1 MGVSAIPH
9 PPPTQSSA
17 SSMMGGESSSGE
29 KQGFLGGVPPLAWF
43 ACPARGGCCWGNA
56 TFRGVLPY
64 QEGRPLALN
73 NGTGPAW
80 PCAARRGG
88 GIAPAARRASCCPPP
103 PPRRT
108 HRVGT
113 PPSRPEG
120 GGIAP
125 GGGAARAAPPPAGE
139 GSSPRWG
146 GGGDLRRSA
155 RTGVPGWGRGGT
167 PSSSPPLARREGSA
181 VRVPLPWERTEKI
194 ASL

>member
-1 MGVSAIPH
+1 MRVGASAIPL
-9 PPPTQSSA
+9 PPPAQSSA
-17 SSMMGGESSSGE
+17 SSMMGGKSSSGE

-103 PPRRT
+103 SST
-108 HRVGT
+108 AD
-113 PPSRPEG
+113 
-120 GGIAP
+120 AP
-125 GGGAARAAPPPAGE
+125 GG
-139 GSSPRWG
+139 
-146 GGGDLRRSA
+146 D
-155 RTGVPGWGRGGT
+155 
-167 PSSSPPLARREGSA
+167 PPLAVGRRGHRAGGRGCKGSSSSCWRG
-181 VRVPLPWERTEKI
+181 VQSQVGVGGF
-194 ASL
+194 